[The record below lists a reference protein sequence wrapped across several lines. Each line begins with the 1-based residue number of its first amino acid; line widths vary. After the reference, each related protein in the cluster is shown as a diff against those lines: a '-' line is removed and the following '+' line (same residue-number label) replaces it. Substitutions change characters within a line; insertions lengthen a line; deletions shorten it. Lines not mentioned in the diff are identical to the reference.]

1 MMAASA
7 LLDEPQRLTDAYDL
21 ARGFLHAGARS
32 VVASLWKV
40 NDKATSEL
48 MKSFYVGVLQLG
60 LPPDKAL
67 ARAQKEL
74 ASQERYKSPY
84 YWAGFVLYGG

>member
-1 MMAASA
+1 M
-7 LLDEPQRLTDAYDL
+7 
-21 ARGFLHAGARS
+21 
-32 VVASLWKV
+32 V
-40 NDKATSEL
+40 
-48 MKSFYVGVLQLG
+48 KSFYGGVMKLG